1 MVSYLI
7 SNPVDAFWKCSGEA
21 SPFVSPD
28 PEGSCA
34 AALVRRIGASPRQ
47 VLNVHDLNGF
57 DMKCIAPCG
66 RPAAGHLEM
75 LARR

>member
-57 DMKCIAPCG
+57 DMERNEA
-66 RPAAGHLEM
+66 HQ
-75 LARR
+75 